1 MGANTAQPHQPVA
14 PGLPRPGS
22 AVVIGI
28 GNPILSDDGIGWR
41 VAEQVEAA
49 LRAHG
54 DSLVAGRVDVR
65 RMCLGGLALAEML
78 VGYEGAVVID
88 AILTGS
94 AGPGTVHRFGISD
107 LPATLNT
114 ASSHDLTLAGALA
127 TLRRLGAPLPPDDRI
142 RVIAIEAEDVW
153 TFGET
158 CTPRV
163 ARSMARAVQAVLD
176 ELAARP
182 AGQTAGA
189 DP

>member
-1 MGANTAQPHQPVA
+1 MIASAAQLHQPVA
-14 PGLPRPGS
+14 PGPPRPGG

-41 VAEQVEAA
+41 VAEQVEAV
-49 LRAHG
+49 LRARG
-54 DSLVAGRVDVR
+54 DALAGQRVHVR
-65 RMCLGGLALAEML
+65 RMCLGGLALAEAL
-78 VGYEGAVVID
+78 VGYEHAVLID

-94 AGPGTVHRFGISD
+94 ARPGTVYRFGIAD

-114 ASSHDLTLAGALA
+114 ASSHDMTLAGALA
-127 TLRRLGAPLPPDDRI
+127 TLRRLGAPLPPDNGI

-153 TFGET
+153 TFGEA

-163 ARSMARAVQAVLD
+163 ARSVARAVQAVLD

-182 AGQTAGA
+182 AGQTASA
-189 DP
+189 DL